1 MGIKGLTPF
10 IKACPGVVEDLK
22 TKTCHIDFP
31 EMFFALLNARAFYAT
46 VSSEAKK
53 SRKRCALERIPN
65 AHSEG
70 VISKRPGT
78 SMQTTDFDSNGPP
91 SKHARLSSPEADSN
105 KACDDNTLRAAGSEE
120 LISTFKGSDVE
131 AAPSSFLETM
141 QRLLQEEPSQIFLDS
156 DGALTTTQDLNED
169 IYYRHIGLAVHG
181 ILLNHVSPDCT
192 TIHQDGPRSVEKE
205 NAHQKRDNDLHRR
218 MEKLREDIEKGRL
231 KGTKKLYRR
240 LKSLYRAP
248 LYEVCMSVT
257 LPVGKEWTTFKKADL
272 LEQLQL
278 PTSAHLLLLAAL
290 TTNDYADGVPFYGLV
305 SNADIVRKLQIER
318 LESIGVEEKLLDFK
332 NQLSHCLSEIHSN
345 ALRVRDAALENRKK
359 RKQKVSASKA
369 DRKDEMR
376 IDKAQRQLDVTI
388 NHFDIAIRV
397 LVTTEEHP
405 LTNTTADP
413 SPSMPDICSTLTTLI
428 RDSEMAKAS
437 RYRYI
442 RAQAPDVEPSVSNAH
457 QPMDVDLSPE
467 AANLAPP
474 PITLASPPIKRSG
487 KRKKRN
493 STRAQSKRKQKWRQS
508 VFRSRTDLTDRYV
521 PQTAH
526 LSAAS
531 PIDDANLH
539 GLEPAAP
546 RTYKPKEK
554 TTNNNQPVPPP
565 QKKRKKMLDYRKEN
579 ASPAALKKSFKS
591 VFASVTLTT
600 GSVRGCLRRATD
612 LSMADTEL
620 ISQRIDMAVSIVN
633 TAKHYVLKMLEMRI
647 LRELLSGSPQTT
659 HSPAAVRE
667 MAQGTVMSDE
677 QANQNAPATNRS
689 APFLEKILDSDWA
702 ELVVGNLMSYVLRN
716 STSVRGPKAHK
727 PTSQDA
733 LVEARLIFEGFK
745 ELYPGF
751 KAVNPSDIPL
761 GVVIDDL
768 APKIC
773 LDIKMHYRKLPK
785 TIRAKME
792 KLGFDDADLP
802 QTEEDAEDDSNVDA
816 APPEGDEEDD
826 EDPRQKSKKIVF
838 RPRHILTCWSDLQK
852 LPTPSQP
859 QFCIQPKMTDSFI
872 DIREE
877 GLMRILWGRDAGS
890 VGEIWEGGTH
900 SHQWAK
906 SQLSTAVGN
915 IIKTL
920 FIGDR
925 ESIRLAKKQQ
935 TTVRHNESI
944 LTQSSFSSSS
954 SSSSVVT
961 PSLQSSPPS
970 LPAPRQ
976 SRTRYALNNFIRTDG
991 HQLQLLGYDLTR
1003 NRQAPG
1009 HKSFMKR
1016 IENQCPTR
1024 QSLIDTFGENLES
1037 VVVIGIDPGEVVSGA
1052 FCMRLDEDTVVNLVV
1067 RRASLYQPTLAFRT
1081 WEENWKRQYPQA
1093 GPSDKIDTE
1102 LWTRRADGQERPTSL
1117 PSLYDLQNA
1126 LRPTSYDS
1134 WDSLVAAHQR
1144 YFELEPILHGF
1155 HSSPDRKKAAHQH
1168 RMAKLSEM
1176 DLAVAGVLRMVDEA
1190 LEGIPVKER
1199 KVFFALG
1206 NGTFRTGLN
1215 LTSLHTTF
1223 LRRLFQKSTALGYHA
1238 ALVDEYLSSTMCP
1251 TCTAK
1256 DEQTR
1261 LAKPSMRVCACI
1273 QCSRWIHRDLVGAH
1287 NIALIGEQYLKTMG
1301 RPQSLARPQVQSL

>member
-31 EMFFALLNARAFYAT
+31 AMFFALLNARAFYAT

-120 LISTFKGSDVE
+120 LISTFEGSDVE

-290 TTNDYADGVPFYGLV
+290 TTNNYADGVPFYGLV

-442 RAQAPDVEPSVSNAH
+442 RAQAPDVEPSVSIAH
-457 QPMDVDLSPE
+457 QPMDVDSSPE

-508 VFRSRTDLTDRYV
+508 MFRSRTDLTDRYV

-633 TAKHYVLKMLEMRI
+633 TAKHYVLKMLEM
-647 LRELLSGSPQTT
+647 
-659 HSPAAVRE
+659 
-667 MAQGTVMSDE
+667 
-677 QANQNAPATNRS
+677 
-689 APFLEKILDSDWA
+689 
-702 ELVVGNLMSYVLRN
+702 
-716 STSVRGPKAHK
+716 
-727 PTSQDA
+727 
-733 LVEARLIFEGFK
+733 
-745 ELYPGF
+745 
-751 KAVNPSDIPL
+751 
-761 GVVIDDL
+761 
-768 APKIC
+768 
-773 LDIKMHYRKLPK
+773 
-785 TIRAKME
+785 E

-838 RPRHILTCWSDLQK
+838 RPRHILTCWGDLQK

-935 TTVRHNESI
+935 TTYGKRTTTMDECFRLYPEVYGQGPLDRYLVDRINFYRVRHNESI

-961 PSLQSSPPS
+961 PSLQSNPPS

-991 HQLQLLGYDLTR
+991 HQLQLLGYDLTK

-1256 DEQTR
+1256 DDH
-1261 LAKPSMRVCACI
+1261 PCGCAPV
-1273 QCSRWIHRDLVGAH
+1273 SSVRDGSIV
-1287 NIALIGEQYLKTMG
+1287 TW
-1301 RPQSLARPQVQSL
+1301 